1 MEKEGMVS
9 LWLGNMESEDLLEDY
24 FRIKYTEDGD
34 SIPSPF
40 IKDYHICM
48 YDIDE
53 DFIEIEFYL
62 KQSEHLDA
70 LLAGCSYEEVVIPQ
84 MKRLTANI
92 LEVKYNTII
101 MIYNYEYSG
110 EIINKNE
117 NRYEIKYIG
126 AVSYKC

>member
-9 LWLGNMESEDLLEDY
+9 LWLGNIESEDFLEDY
-24 FRIKYTEDGD
+24 FHIKYTEDGD
-34 SIPSPF
+34 SILSPF

-62 KQSEHLDA
+62 KRSDHLET

-84 MKRLTANI
+84 MKRCASNM
-92 LEVKYNTII
+92 LEMKYNTII

-110 EIINKNE
+110 EITNKNE
-117 NRYEIKYIG
+117 NRYEMKYIG
-126 AVSYKC
+126 AVPYK